1 MSDIVKSVL
10 ASDQTGALA
19 ACMSM
24 HDLIVVPT
32 PIPEPP
38 YGVVAVR
45 APGSIRQP
53 AMGFVRIEHLSTTG
67 HDDVIDRPVVD
78 AVPLFWRFMIEKFGV
93 DPGAREPTH

>member
-10 ASDQTGALA
+10 ASDQAQALA
-19 ACMSM
+19 GCTSM

-38 YGVVAVR
+38 YAVVAVR
-45 APGSIRQP
+45 APGSLHEP
-53 AMGFVRIEHLSTTG
+53 ASGFVRIEHLSVTG
-67 HDDVIDRPVVD
+67 RDDAIDRPVAD

-93 DPGAREPTH
+93 DPGAR